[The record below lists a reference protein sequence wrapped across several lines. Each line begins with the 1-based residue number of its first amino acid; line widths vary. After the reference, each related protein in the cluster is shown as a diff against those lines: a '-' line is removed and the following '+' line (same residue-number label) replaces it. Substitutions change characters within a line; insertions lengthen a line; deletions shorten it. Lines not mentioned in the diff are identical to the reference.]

1 MISHSIITLVW
12 MLVALGVHFIGVS
25 PFLMAASAT
34 GWWWSREQYWDEL
47 KLRNE
52 GRRSIADIAYTVV
65 KVWWPERRNMDLIAP
80 AIVAWVMATGIY
92 ILL

>member
-47 KLRNE
+47 KLRKSAG
-52 GRRSIADIAYTVV
+52 GRFPTSFIPSSRSGGPSD
-65 KVWWPERRNMDLIAP
+65 
-80 AIVAWVMATGIY
+80 ATWT
-92 ILL
+92 